1 MKTFQRVVTVLFLI
15 AVLAMST
22 PVYAQNYSFQ
32 VPSLTT
38 DISINEDGTAT
49 IEYLILF
56 DNDAGAA
63 PIDYVD
69 IGMPNESYALNN
81 IYATIDGK
89 TITDIQDSPYVEYG
103 FALGLGVDA
112 IPAGQ
117 QGTVYVRVESVSD
130 MLFVATTE
138 GKTEEYVSFNFS
150 PAWFDASL
158 SHGSTEMT
166 VTVHLPAAVVDP
178 EPTYIQPKNWP
189 GDPTPLTGFDEEG
202 RIVYQWSTTEANPST
217 QYQPFGATFPARYV
231 PSTTISQ
238 DNVITFNSD
247 RLWSILIPVL
257 CCGGGIAIVVLL
269 IVVALKASKNRKLK
283 YLPPKISVEGLGI
296 KRGLTPVEVG
306 ILMEQPMDKIL
317 TMILFST
324 MQKEAVQ
331 IITREP
337 LEVKV
342 EETLPEDLHQY
353 EKEFLEAFRPK
364 DTRERT
370 RALQEMMVNL
380 VKAVS
385 EKMKGFSRK
394 ETLDYYKDIMEKA
407 WQQVESADTPEVR
420 GERYQEQMDWTMLDK
435 DYDTRTRN
443 VFGTGPVYM
452 PWWWWRADPGMART
466 TSTIG
471 ASGSKTASAPSGGSK
486 SSGSNMTTVRIPHL
500 AGSNAAATLVG
511 TVQSFSAGVVGSIAS
526 FTDKVTNKTNPIP
539 QSTSSSRSF
548 RSFSGGGRPS
558 GGGCAC
564 ACACAGC
571 ACACAGGGR

>member
-1 MKTFQRVVTVLFLI
+1 MKKFQRILFALMLV
-15 AVLAMST
+15 AVLAIST
-22 PVYAQNYSFQ
+22 PVYAQNYSFE

-38 DISINEDGTAT
+38 DIYMNDDGTAT
-49 IEYLILF
+49 IEYLF
-56 DNDAGAA
+56 VFQNDAGAS

-69 IGMPNESYALNN
+69 VGMPNDSYDLSSVT
-81 IYATIDGK
+81 ATIDGK
-89 TITDIQDSPYVEYG
+89 SITDIQDSPYVEYG
-103 FALGLGVDA
+103 FALGLGSNA

-117 QGTVYVRVESVSD
+117 QGTVYVRIGTVND

-138 GKTEEYVSFNFS
+138 DKTEEYVSFNFS
-150 PAWFDASL
+150 PAWFDSSL

-166 VTVHLPAAVVDP
+166 VTVHLPAGVVDP

-189 GDPTPLTGFDEEG
+189 GDKVPLTGLDDQG
-202 RIVYQWSTTEANPST
+202 HIVYQWSTTEANPST

-231 PSTTISQ
+231 PTTAVSQ

-247 RLWSILIPVL
+247 KLRSILIPVL
-257 CCGGGIAIVVLL
+257 CCGGGLALIILL

-324 MQKEAVQ
+324 MQKEAAQ
-331 IITREP
+331 IVTREP
-337 LEVKV
+337 LEIKV
-342 EETLPEDLHQY
+342 EETLPEDLRQY
-353 EKEFLEAFRPK
+353 EKEFLEAFRLK
-364 DTRERT
+364 DARERT
-370 RALQEMMVNL
+370 KALQEMMVNL

-443 VFGTGPVYM
+443 VFGTGPVFM
-452 PWWWWRADPGMART
+452 PWWWWRADPTMGRT
-466 TSTIG
+466 TSTV
-471 ASGSKTASAPSGGSK
+471 ASSSKSVSVPSGK
-486 SSGSNMTTVRIPHL
+486 QSSGSNMTTIHIPHL
-500 AGSNAAATLVG
+500 AGSGAAASVVG
-511 TVQSFSAGVVGSIAS
+511 TVQAFSTSVVGNITS
-526 FTDKVTNKTNPIP
+526 FTDKITNRTNPVP
-539 QSTSSSRSF
+539 QTTSTGRSF
-548 RSFSGGGRPS
+548 HGTSGGGLP